1 MSQEAETTKGPTIE
15 ETKELKTT
23 LEQTVFTG
31 DQIDSSGDPL
41 NTTLNSASNRSSAE
55 LIPTK

>member
-1 MSQEAETTKGPTIE
+1 MSQEAETTKGPIE
-15 ETKELKTT
+15 ETKELQTT

-31 DQIDSSGDPL
+31 DQIDSSGAPL